1 MLEWTGG
8 SVGRTLDLES
18 KQEGDIH
25 VLVSAGSKHG
35 ATAEIANS
43 IGETL
48 ERRGLDVTISEPAD
62 ARPDAGYDGIVLGSG
77 VYAGH
82 WLKDA
87 KNLAAR
93 IADTSTR
100 PPVWAF
106 SSGPLGDP
114 PKPDEEPVDVA
125 GIVELVAPVEHR
137 IFAGRID
144 KGALSF
150 GERAIMIAVR
160 APDGDF
166 RDWDEIT
173 AWADGIATALATN
186 QNAD

>member
-1 MLEWTGG
+1 M
-8 SVGRTLDLES
+8 
-18 KQEGDIH
+18 H
-25 VLVSAGSKHG
+25 VLVTAGSKHG

>member
-1 MLEWTGG
+1 
-8 SVGRTLDLES
+8 
-18 KQEGDIH
+18 
-25 VLVSAGSKHG
+25 
-35 ATAEIANS
+35 
-43 IGETL
+43 
-48 ERRGLDVTISEPAD
+48 
-62 ARPDAGYDGIVLGSG
+62 

-93 IADTSTR
+93 IADTSAR

-125 GIVELVAPVEHR
+125 EIVELVTPVDHR
-137 IFAGRID
+137 IFAGKID
-144 KGALSF
+144 KGDLSF

-173 AWADGIATALATN
+173 AWAEGIAATLATKHG
-186 QNAD
+186 AD

>member
-1 MLEWTGG
+1 M
-8 SVGRTLDLES
+8 R
-18 KQEGDIH
+18 
-25 VLVSAGSKHG
+25 VLVSAASKHG
-35 ATAEIANS
+35 ATS
-43 IGETL
+43 GIGNHIGGAL
-48 ERRGLDVTISEPAD
+48 QRRGFEVTVAEPDD
-62 ARPDAGYDGIVLGSG
+62 AKPDAGYAGIVLGSA

-93 IADTSTR
+93 IAAASPR
-100 PPVWAF
+100 PPVWVF

-125 GIVELVAPVEHR
+125 AVVELVDPVEHR
-137 IFAGRID
+137 VFAGKID
-144 KGALSF
+144 KSELGF

-166 RDWDEIT
+166 RNWDEIA
-173 AWADGIATALATN
+173 AWADGIADALETP
-186 QNAD
+186 QQED